1 MKRRYEILIYLFIVM
16 MFIVGGLLGVYLI
29 GKEEGVFDFGLAASV
44 IGGSVG
50 GILISLF
57 VTRWLKKRRGNIPE
71 VDERSLV
78 LMRRYF
84 LGVLYVVLIG
94 SGALLLVLF
103 GMGIQYIE
111 TGMLIVYMMIL
122 YVLIGIGAVVVKRF

>member
-1 MKRRYEILIYLFIVM
+1 VKRRYEILIYLFIVM

-29 GKEEGVFDFGLAASV
+29 GKEEGVFDLGLAGAV

-84 LGVLYVVLIG
+84 LVVLYVVLIG

-122 YVLIGIGAVVVKRF
+122 YILIGIGAVVVKRF

>member
-1 MKRRYEILIYLFIVM
+1 

-50 GILISLF
+50 GFLISLF